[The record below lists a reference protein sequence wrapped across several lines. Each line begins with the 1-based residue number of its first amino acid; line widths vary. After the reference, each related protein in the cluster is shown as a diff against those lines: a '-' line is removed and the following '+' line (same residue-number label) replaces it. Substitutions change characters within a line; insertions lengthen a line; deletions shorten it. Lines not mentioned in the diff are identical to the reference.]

1 MSRKLRILCLHGY
14 TQNGILFRKRTAVAR
29 KSIEEIA
36 DLVYITAPHHITP
49 PTFGTIAERQEAAQE
64 YSSEEHKP
72 YGWWYS
78 PKYKPTQDGFFIGFK
93 DSVEQIKQVLTQ
105 DGPFD
110 GILGFSQG
118 ACFAALLTQMMED
131 RSYFPDLIPP
141 SFEHPPFKFS
151 VIVAGFKPTM
161 QEATNHMLVK
171 TKKVKT
177 PSLHFIGELDTL
189 VLPEAMSTLAEA
201 FDKPKIFKHAGG
213 HYLPSSSAS
222 CKELLQFVSKFK
234 D

>member
-1 MSRKLRILCLHGY
+1 
-14 TQNGILFRKRTAVAR
+14 
-29 KSIEEIA
+29 
-36 DLVYITAPHHITP
+36 
-49 PTFGTIAERQEAAQE
+49 
-64 YSSEEHKP
+64 
-72 YGWWYS
+72 
-78 PKYKPTQDGFFIGFK
+78 
-93 DSVEQIKQVLTQ
+93 
-105 DGPFD
+105 
-110 GILGFSQG
+110 
-118 ACFAALLTQMMED
+118 MMED

-213 HYLPSSSAS
+213 
-222 CKELLQFVSKFK
+222 
-234 D
+234 